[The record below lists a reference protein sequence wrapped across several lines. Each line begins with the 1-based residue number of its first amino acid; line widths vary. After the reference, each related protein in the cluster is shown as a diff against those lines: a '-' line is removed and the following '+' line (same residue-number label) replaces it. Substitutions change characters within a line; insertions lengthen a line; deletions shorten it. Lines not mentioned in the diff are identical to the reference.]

1 MPGFGNSG
9 QLGGFGSSS
18 ALSNLGN
25 SSTSK
30 AGQLGN
36 LLGGPGDRPGDRPGL
51 MSSGLNQNPLIPQFN
66 SNNLSQGN
74 FTLLIV
80 YIFLNDLLQ

>member
-9 QLGGFGSSS
+9 PLGGFGSSS
-18 ALSNLGN
+18 SLSSFGN

-51 MSSGLNQNPLIPQFN
+51 MSSGLSQNPLIPQFN
-66 SNNLSQGN
+66 SNNLNQGKSI
-74 FTLLIV
+74 LMV
-80 YIFLNDLLQ
+80 YVV